1 MEGERDRGTGAA
13 SRTRRSDPGRRRS
26 DPGRRD
32 RIIDATLDVIADVGV
47 AGTSHRKI
55 AARAGVPL
63 GATTY
68 YFADL
73 DDILRAA
80 FERFADRVAT
90 RYETWLRTAGDRE
103 QAKEAIVGLIHLDL
117 LDSQQELVLTTELYT
132 LASRKAEFRTL
143 TRDWM
148 ARSRRAL
155 APYFDRETTHMLD
168 ALIEGLFLH
177 AALDTEPSNRART
190 AEAVRRI
197 TSG

>member
-1 MEGERDRGTGAA
+1 MGGEGQRGTGAA
-13 SRTRRSDPGRRRS
+13 SRNPRRSDPS
-26 DPGRRD
+26 RRD
-32 RIIDATLDVIADVGV
+32 RIIDATLDVIAEVGV

-80 FERFADRVAT
+80 FARFADRVAT
-90 RYETWLRTAGDRE
+90 RYERRLQGAGNRDR
-103 QAKEAIVGLIHLDL
+103 AIEAIVGLIHLDL
-117 LDSQQELVLTTELYT
+117 LASQQELVLTTELYA

-143 TRDWM
+143 IRDWM

-155 APYFDRETTHMLD
+155 APYFDPETTRMLD
-168 ALIEGLFLH
+168 ALIEGLLLH
-177 AALDTEPSNRART
+177 AALDTEPSDRART

-197 TSG
+197 TDGSR

>member
-1 MEGERDRGTGAA
+1 MEGQGQRGTGTA
-13 SRTRRSDPGRRRS
+13 SRTPRRSDPS
-26 DPGRRD
+26 RRD
-32 RIIDATLDVIADVGV
+32 RIIDATLDVIAEVGV

-80 FERFADRVAT
+80 FERFADRLAT
-90 RYETWLRTAGDRE
+90 RYERRLQGAGNRDR
-103 QAKEAIVGLIHLDL
+103 AIEAIVGLIHLDL
-117 LDSQQELVLTTELYT
+117 PASQQELVLTTELYT
-132 LASRKAEFRTL
+132 LASRKAEYRTI
-143 TRDWM
+143 TRDWT

-168 ALIEGLFLH
+168 ALIEGLLLH
-177 AALDTEPSNRART
+177 AALDTEPSDRART

-197 TSG
+197 TAGSR